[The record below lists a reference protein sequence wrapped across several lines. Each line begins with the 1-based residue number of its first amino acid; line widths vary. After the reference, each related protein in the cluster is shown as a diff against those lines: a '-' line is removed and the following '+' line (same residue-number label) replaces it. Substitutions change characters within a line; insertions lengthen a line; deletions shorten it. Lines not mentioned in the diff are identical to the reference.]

1 MNKRYKIMTNAL
13 GLLLTLLVLM
23 EALKPSPV
31 NWNPS
36 YSQVDKIP
44 FGSYIFYNELK
55 QKLEPQRLEE
65 VNIPPF
71 EFLMDSTSV
80 EEGTYFFM
88 NSGVYFGE
96 AEANKLLK
104 WVGRGNTLFI
114 SANGIDPILLDTLSL
129 KAHDVYEI
137 DNPVKIPLVNLSN
150 KDLKTP
156 RPYKMDK
163 DIDLMVFNA
172 MDTLNTC

>member
-55 QKLEPQRLEE
+55 QKLEEIYPDS
-65 VNIPPF
+65 NIPS
-71 EFLMDSTSV
+71 ELM
-80 EEGTYFFM
+80 Y
-88 NSGVYFGE
+88 VY
-96 AEANKLLK
+96 
-104 WVGRGNTLFI
+104 TH
-114 SANGIDPILLDTLSL
+114 GIDLLAEL
-129 KAHDVYEI
+129 
-137 DNPVKIPLVNLSN
+137 
-150 KDLKTP
+150 
-156 RPYKMDK
+156 PY
-163 DIDLMVFNA
+163 VR
-172 MDTLNTC
+172 